1 MLTQTEPD
9 MSIWEVR
16 NNKQNFVYSKVML
29 WVAFDRGIR
38 LAEKRNLP
46 CPNRAKWLAA
56 RDQLMEEVMEKGE
69 FLATL
74 PRQRRVSWSI
84 PKTDDL
90 QATTR
95 T

>member
-1 MLTQTEPD
+1 

-46 CPNRAKWLAA
+46 SPNRAKWLAA

-69 FLATL
+69 L
-74 PRQRRVSWSI
+74 PAGQRRRIWPI
-84 PKTDDL
+84 PKTDDH

>member
-1 MLTQTEPD
+1 

-69 FLATL
+69 FLA
-74 PRQRRVSWSI
+74 RQRRGIWSI
-84 PKTDDL
+84 PKTDDR